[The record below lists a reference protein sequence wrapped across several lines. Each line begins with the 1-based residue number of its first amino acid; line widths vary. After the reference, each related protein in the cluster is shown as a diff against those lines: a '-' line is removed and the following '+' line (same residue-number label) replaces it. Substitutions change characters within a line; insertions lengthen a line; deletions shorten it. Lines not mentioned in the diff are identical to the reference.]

1 MNKSFVSFDEMIVA
15 ERRHRY
21 SDEHELNRVA
31 SYFTLLNDQMMDME
45 EIKEH
50 FFLERGEHLFTQM
63 YRS

>member
-1 MNKSFVSFDEMIVA
+1 MIVA

-21 SDEHELNRVA
+21 SDELNRVA

-50 FFLERGEHLFTQM
+50 FFLEKGEHLFTQM